1 MTALLTGAP
10 RWRPGRDRRAVFHP
24 PPALRTSDDVA
35 HEPDSRHVVVVGGGI
50 AGLTAALG
58 LAERGIR
65 VTVLEREDRLGGRV
79 RSWPVTLGD
88 GSASQMSRGFHAFF
102 RQYYNLRAVLRRA
115 DPALDRLRA
124 LDDYPLV
131 RRGGAADSFARIPR
145 TPPVNLAAF
154 VARSPSFDLRGLA
167 SVDVE
172 AALGLLDVDFP
183 ATFHDLDGVSAAD
196 VLDRLRFP
204 EAARHLAL
212 EVFARSFFADP
223 REFSGAELVAMF
235 HMYFVGS
242 AEGLLF
248 DVPHDDYDSTLWA
261 PLGRHLAGLG
271 VEVHVGRS
279 VTGVTDGADGGLV
292 VSHRPAE
299 PNDGA
304 ARLDDAGVA
313 GSPNDA
319 PRASDIVADA
329 VVLALDP
336 IGLRSVVAS
345 SPALGGPSPDGA
357 DWRRRVAGIRSA
369 PAFAV
374 WRLWLSGTVEPHRPP
389 FLGTSGYGPVDN
401 VSVLERFEDHAARW
415 SAEHGGSVVELHAY
429 AVPDGTDEAE
439 LKESMRAELHR
450 LYPETAALSVVDE
463 VWLVE
468 RDCVLVGLE
477 PWRSRPGVETP
488 DPRVALAGDSV
499 RCDLPVAL
507 MERAATTGW
516 QAADQLLTGWGL
528 PGHGVW
534 SVPMRSRL
542 GTVPR
547 LARRGIR
554 AYRSAALRRSS

>member
-1 MTALLTGAP
+1 MTVVVGAG
-10 RWRPGRDRRAVFHP
+10 RWRPGRDPRAVFHP
-24 PPALRTSDDVA
+24 PPAPRTPDDA
-35 HEPDSRHVVVVGGGI
+35 AREPDSRHVVVVGGGI

-65 VTVLEREDRLGGRV
+65 VTVLEREERLGGRV
-79 RSWPVTLGD
+79 RSWPVTLDD
-88 GSASQMSRGFHAFF
+88 GSTSQMSRGFHAFF
-102 RQYYNLRAVLRRA
+102 RQYYNLRAVLRRT
-115 DPALDRLRA
+115 DPTLERLRA

-145 TPPVNLAAF
+145 TPPANLAAF
-154 VARSPSFDLRGLA
+154 VARSPSFTLRGLA
-167 SVDVE
+167 GVDIE
-172 AALGLLDVDFP
+172 AALGLLDIDFP

-248 DVPHDDYDSTLWA
+248 DVPRDDYDSALWA
-261 PLGRHLAGLG
+261 PLGRHLARLG
-271 VEVHVGRS
+271 VEVQVGRS
-279 VTGVTDGADGGLV
+279 VTGIADGADGRV
-292 VSHRPAE
+292 VVAHRPAGS
-299 PNDGA
+299 DGA
-304 ARLDDAGVA
+304 SSTGSNGAQSPGPDDAGP
-313 GSPNDA
+313 SSEID
-319 PRASDIVADA
+319 ADA

-336 IGLRSVVAS
+336 IGLRSVVGAS
-345 SPALGGPSPDGA
+345 PTLGRAGA
-357 DWRRRVAGIRSA
+357 AGAVWRRRVGDIRSA
-369 PAFAV
+369 PRFAV
-374 WRLWLSGTVEPHRPP
+374 WRMWLSEKVAPHRPP

-401 VSVLERFEDHAARW
+401 VSVLERFEDHATRW

-429 AVPDGTDEAE
+429 AVPDGTDESE

-477 PWRSRPGVETP
+477 PWASRPGVETP
-488 DPRVALAGDSV
+488 DPRIVLAGDAV

-516 QAADQLLTGWGL
+516 QAADRLLTDWGL

-542 GTVPR
+542 GNVPR
-547 LARRGIR
+547 MARRGIR
-554 AYRSAALRRSS
+554 AYRSAVSR